1 MMRRQFE
8 LRVGMSSQ
16 PRFFATS
23 KRGLE
28 VLQDPLLNKG
38 SAFTLAEREMLD
50 LQGHLPPHVST
61 PEEQLQRAYAAVT
74 SSDDPLERYVELLAL
89 QDRNEHLYYRLLT
102 ENMAEFMPIVYTPT
116 VGLACERYSHVFQR
130 ARGVWIDPSM
140 RGNMANVLQKLKI
153 DHPVRLIVAT
163 DNESILG
170 IGDQGAGGMAISV
183 GKLALYVAGAG
194 LHPGETLPVSL
205 DVGTNNQAL
214 LDDDL
219 YLGWRHRRLEG
230 DDYISFIDE
239 FVEAVC
245 KVFPGTLLQWEDF
258 RKDNAVSI
266 LARHRSTLLSF
277 NDDVQGTGAV
287 TLAGIYSALKIS
299 GAQWSEQRVV
309 IHGAGAA
316 GAGIANQIRVA
327 MRMAGLSDADV
338 QERIAILDSR
348 GLLVDDQEI
357 RDSYKL
363 DLAWPLE
370 VASRHG
376 LADPTQRDLESV
388 VDAYKPTILIGSSGQ
403 PGAFTEEI
411 VRSLLDNCERPIVL
425 PFSNPTSLSEAKPED
440 VIRWT
445 DGRALVATGSPFAPV
460 EFNGK
465 TFVIGQGNNVFIF
478 PGLGLGALLAKS
490 VSVTDEMVTV
500 AAQAC
505 AEAMTDEELA
515 KGMLYPAIERLRSV
529 SAHVARNV
537 AMAAVDQGISNVHPD
552 QIDASLADDLWDPHY
567 PEITIE

>member
-1 MMRRQFE
+1 
-8 LRVGMSSQ
+8 MSSQ

-38 SAFTLAEREMLD
+38 SAFTLAEREMLE
-50 LQGHLPPHVST
+50 LQGLLPPHVSS

-89 QDRNEHLYYRLLT
+89 QDRNEHLYYRILT
-102 ENMAEFMPIVYTPT
+102 ENLAEFMPIVYTPT

-130 ARGVWIDPSM
+130 ARGVWIDPGM
-140 RGNMANVLQKLKI
+140 RGKMADVLQKLKI
-153 DHPVRLIVAT
+153 DHTVRLIVAT

-230 DDYISFIDE
+230 GAYTSFIDE

-245 KVFPGTLLQWEDF
+245 KVFPEALLQWEDF

-299 GAQWSEQRVV
+299 ETEWSEQRVV

-316 GAGIANQIRVA
+316 GAGIANQTRVA

-338 QERIAILDSR
+338 QQRIAILDSR
-348 GLLVDDQEI
+348 GLLVDDQEM
-357 RDSYKL
+357 RDAYKL
-363 DLAWPLE
+363 DLAWPAK
-370 VASRHG
+370 VASQFG
-376 LADPTQRDLESV
+376 LADPSQRSLEDV

-403 PGAFTEEI
+403 PGVFTEEI
-411 VRSLLDNCERPIVL
+411 IRSLLDNCERPIVM

-445 DGRALVATGSPFAPV
+445 GGRALVATGSPFAPV
-460 EFNGK
+460 EFNGQ

-490 VSVTDEMVTV
+490 ASVTDEMVTV

-505 AEAMTDEELA
+505 AEAMTEDELA

-529 SAHVARNV
+529 SAQVARRV
-537 AMAAVDQGISNVHPD
+537 AMVAVEQGISNVHPD

-567 PEITIE
+567 PDLSIE